1 MTPEELQ
8 TLEDTLLKEYQQHR
22 NLGGFDIHAAD
33 TVRLFELLYLIA
45 KHLNKKPAKK
55 TKRK

>member
-22 NLGGFDIHAAD
+22 NLGGFDAHAPD
-33 TVRLFELLYLIA
+33 IVRIFELLYLIA

-55 TKRK
+55 RK

>member
-22 NLGGFDIHAAD
+22 NLGGFDAHAPD
-33 TVRLFELLYLIA
+33 IVRIFELLYLIA
-45 KHLNKKPAKK
+45 KHLNKKPVK
-55 TKRK
+55 KRK